1 MEYMKRRLREEESKK
16 MNLIEAFKRL
26 PDTDKKVIVTHSGG
40 MDSATAVIL
49 SALHY
54 GPENVI
60 SLGYNYGQKQAVE
73 LEYAKRLCDKLGV
86 ERKTVDLH
94 ILGDIVRN
102 VSANIGGSTIE
113 MPTIKDVLG
122 NPQPPTYVPYRNL
135 VIFSLTS
142 AFAEA
147 NGASHILSGLQVH
160 DEYSY
165 WDTTQKFVDSVNE
178 VTSQNRSWPVTL
190 TAPFSDLSKK
200 QELELLIEAGQLYML
215 EDSLTC
221 YNPTRISDTT
231 AESCGKCPS
240 CAERIKAFM
249 DIKVKDPI
257 VGGYS
262 IEVPW

>member
-1 MEYMKRRLREEESKK
+1 
-16 MNLIEAFKRL
+16 MNLSKAFERL
-26 PDTDKKVIVTHSGG
+26 PKTDRKVIVTHSGG

-49 SALHY
+49 SAMHY
-54 GPENVI
+54 GPDNVI

-73 LEYAKRLCDKLGV
+73 LKYAKRLCDKLGV
-86 ERKTVDLH
+86 KRQTLDLN
-94 ILGDIVRN
+94 ILGDIVRS
-102 VSANIGGSTIE
+102 VSANIGGTNIE

-165 WDTTQKFVDSVNE
+165 WDTTQKFVDSVNA

-200 QELELLIEAGQLYML
+200 QELELLIEADKVHML

-221 YNPTRISDTT
+221 YNPVAISDET

-249 DIKVKDPI
+249 DIGMPDPI
-257 VGGYS
+257 IGGYS